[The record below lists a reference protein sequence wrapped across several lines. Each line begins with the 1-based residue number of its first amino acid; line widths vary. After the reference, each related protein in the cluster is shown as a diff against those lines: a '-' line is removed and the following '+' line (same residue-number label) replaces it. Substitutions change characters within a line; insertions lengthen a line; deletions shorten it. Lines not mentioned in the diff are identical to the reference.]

1 MFFRFLE
8 QTKEAELNYSIE
20 LTKDLEEPSKGL
32 IQNTLIKNIVNMTK
46 NEKCYYMTRV
56 AELFLVSIIM
66 IVNIAPKEMFS
77 LFKLPDMFFNINV
90 WTVLF
95 SLCILLCIAIDN
107 LFQFREKWQKE
118 KELVTALKNEC
129 LKYTYKLGIYGQNLK
144 EQEIKALLL
153 QRFLELTQE
162 GYSLFEYQKK
172 QEVKK
177 EEEGII

>member
-1 MFFRFLE
+1 M
-8 QTKEAELNYSIE
+8 
-20 LTKDLEEPSKGL
+20 
-32 IQNTLIKNIVNMTK
+32 
-46 NEKCYYMTRV
+46 
-56 AELFLVSIIM
+56 
-66 IVNIAPKEMFS
+66 
-77 LFKLPDMFFNINV
+77 
-90 WTVLF
+90 
-95 SLCILLCIAIDN
+95 
-107 LFQFREKWQKE
+107 
-118 KELVTALKNEC
+118 VTALKNEC

>member
-56 AELFLVSIIM
+56 AELFLVSIII
-66 IVNIAPKEMFS
+66 IVNVAPKEMFS
-77 LFKLPDMFFNINV
+77 FFKLPDMFFNINV

-95 SLCILLCIAIDN
+95 SL
-107 LFQFREKWQKE
+107 
-118 KELVTALKNEC
+118 
-129 LKYTYKLGIYGQNLK
+129 
-144 EQEIKALLL
+144 
-153 QRFLELTQE
+153 
-162 GYSLFEYQKK
+162 
-172 QEVKK
+172 
-177 EEEGII
+177 